1 MQREQEGLVPIG
13 EALAGLDGPVK
24 AIRKASPQVRRHFTL
39 DDQIDQLIEAR
50 EADPDTGF
58 MGRMLALCTLAR
70 TNPGNRE
77 KYVRRN
83 GPYTLILNAGHPYK
97 LPFGNL
103 SRLLLAWVCTET
115 VRTQSRELVLGRSLY
130 EFMKKLGIVDRSGSK
145 RGDRTRLQNQM
156 HRLFGASI
164 TLLYEGPGVHARVS
178 SFVADRHDFWWDP
191 KRPDEPSLWESQI
204 RLGEEFFNEIIRRPL
219 PLDMNTLK
227 ALKRSSLGLDLYL
240 WLTYK
245 SFSLKEPFVLTWQQV
260 YRQFGADPAKADDKR
275 TVHDFRR
282 DVLRELVKIKL
293 AWPDLTYATPRGRL
307 VIFPTRPLIGVVNP
321 ESGRVSTEGL

>member
-1 MQREQEGLVPIG
+1 MEDLTHTGEIAKGMRLVKRP
-13 EALAGLDGPVK
+13 
-24 AIRKASPQVRRHFTL
+24 HFTL
-39 DDQIDQLIEAR
+39 DDQVDQLVEAR

-58 MGRMLALCTLAR
+58 MGRMLALCSLAR

-77 KYVRRN
+77 KYVRKN
-83 GPYTLILNAGHPYK
+83 GPYTLVLNAGHPYK

-103 SRLLLAWVCTET
+103 ARLLLAWVCTEA

-130 EFMKKLGIVDRSGSK
+130 EFMQKLGIEDLSGGE
-145 RGDRTRLQNQM
+145 RGGRTRLQNQM
-156 HRLFGASI
+156 QRLFGASI
-164 TLLYEGPGVHARVS
+164 TLIYEGPGRFARVS

-191 KRPDEPSLWESQI
+191 KRPNEASLWESRI
-204 RLGEEFFNEIIRRPL
+204 ELGEKFFNEIIRRPL

-245 SFSLKEPFVLTWQQV
+245 TFSLKEPFVLTWRQV
-260 YRQFGADPAKADDKR
+260 YRQFGADPAGANDKSL
-275 TVHDFRR
+275 VQAFRK

-293 AWPDLTYATPRGRL
+293 AWPELTYATPRGRL
-307 VIFPTRPLIGVVNP
+307 IIFPARPLIGVVDP
-321 ESGRVSTEGL
+321 ESGRVSTEGV